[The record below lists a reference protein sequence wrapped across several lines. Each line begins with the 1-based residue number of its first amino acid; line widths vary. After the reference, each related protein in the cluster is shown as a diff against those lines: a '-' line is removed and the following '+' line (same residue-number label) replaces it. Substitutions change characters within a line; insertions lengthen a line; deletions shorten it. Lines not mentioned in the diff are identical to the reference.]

1 VNKEPKVLNPIKA
14 LPSKYSSHEKE
25 FYLLYY
31 TINAETE
38 TLSEKPT
45 LVKEESSE
53 VDHEE

>member
-14 LPSKYSSHEKE
+14 LPSKYSSHEKG
-25 FYLLYY
+25 FDLLYN

-38 TLSEKPT
+38 ILSEKTT
-45 LVKEESSE
+45 LDKEESSV